1 MTSEWKYDG
10 KGLIKKIYSTPMN
23 TDPIK
28 YRWVVVLQNDLH
40 IRLDDPLIN
49 ELDLND
55 DEKIKM
61 KEAKLNSN
69 ELLSKI
75 CSTSLNS
82 LFPF

>member
-40 IRLDDPLIN
+40 IR
-49 ELDLND
+49 
-55 DEKIKM
+55 
-61 KEAKLNSN
+61 S
-69 ELLSKI
+69 I
-75 CSTSLNS
+75 CLEQK
-82 LFPF
+82 